1 MSQPPVP
8 PNSGSPDAPDEPR
21 PRPSWGHPGPAETT
35 PDASGERPS
44 YGQPGQP
51 SYGQPGQRAF
61 GQPGHE
67 ERRGQPSWPNQQDY
81 GQQEYGSQ
89 YGQQQGQPPYG
100 QSQYGQQHSQPAY
113 GSQPSASQYGQDL
126 GRHEQAYTQMYGEKP
141 RTGMAIASLV
151 LGILAFL
158 TCWAP
163 IGSYA
168 AVIMALLAVIF
179 GIFGVRRTSGR
190 GMAIAGLILGG
201 IALVVSVLASIF
213 WTTIFVD
220 AARVAQE
227 CSDQDP
233 SLGATYEQCVTDRTD
248 EIIPFQ

>member
-1 MSQPPVP
+1 MSQPPVTP
-8 PNSGSPDAPDEPR
+8 SSGSSDAPDEPR
-21 PRPSWGHPGPAETT
+21 PRPSWGHPGPAETP
-35 PDASGERPS
+35 PDAAPEQPPYGRPGPPS
-44 YGQPGQP
+44 YGQPGP
-51 SYGQPGQRAF
+51 SSYGQPHGREQ
-61 GQPGHE
+61 G
-67 ERRGQPSWPNQQDY
+67 GQPSWP
-81 GQQEYGSQ
+81 GQQEYGQPQ
-89 YGQQQGQPPYG
+89 YGQPLYGQPRSG
-100 QSQYGQQHSQPAY
+100 QPQYGQLPY
-113 GSQPSASQYGQDL
+113 GGQPSASQYGQDL
-126 GRHEQAYTQMYGEKP
+126 GRHEQAYAQMYGEKP
-141 RTGMAIASLV
+141 RHGMAIASLV

-179 GIFGVRRTSGR
+179 GIVGVRRTSGR

-233 SLGATYEQCVTDRTD
+233 SLGATYERCVADRTD